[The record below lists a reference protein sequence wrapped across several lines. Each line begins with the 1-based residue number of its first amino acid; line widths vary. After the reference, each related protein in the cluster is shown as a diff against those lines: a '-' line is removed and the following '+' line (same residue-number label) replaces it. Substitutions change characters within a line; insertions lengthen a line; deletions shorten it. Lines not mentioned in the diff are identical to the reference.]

1 MVSEFEMTL
10 IRYINNA
17 ASRADWLLART
28 YHNML
33 IYYRNEKSPAV
44 EG

>member
-1 MVSEFEMTL
+1 MNEFELKL
-10 IRYINNA
+10 IRLINGA
-17 ASRADWLLART
+17 VSRADWPLATT